1 MQGHAKYQV
10 YQNLLY
16 IRSIRSVLSLT
27 DLSLM
32 TLNNKIPADDITIS
46 PIHGINSIDNHYL

>member
-16 IRSIRSVLSLT
+16 IRFIRSVLSLT

-46 PIHGINSIDNHYL
+46 LIHGINSIDNHYL